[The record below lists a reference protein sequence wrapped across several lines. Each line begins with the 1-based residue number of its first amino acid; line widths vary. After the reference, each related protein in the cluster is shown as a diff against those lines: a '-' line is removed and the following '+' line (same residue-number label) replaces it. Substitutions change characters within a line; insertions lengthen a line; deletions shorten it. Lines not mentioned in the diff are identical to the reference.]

1 MRLLKNISIIISTI
15 TIMTTLFLVIPLSAA
30 DPNFDPGKLTVP
42 PIIEKPAEATDLA
55 QPEPIKSQPPFIP
68 ITPLVPEAAPTAPIT
83 PAPPIAAPAL
93 AKPEKEQQLIALNFQ
108 NTDIS
113 LVLKFFSDVT
123 GLTFILGD
131 NVRGNVTV
139 ISNKRI
145 PVDEAMDMLQSILEI
160 KGLTMVRYENMVKV
174 VTQTEAAQK
183 SIEIRTNQSVQVGDD
198 RVVTQ
203 IIPLKY
209 IVANEVKNDLQPL
222 ISRNGN
228 VVVDERTN
236 SLILTDVGSNI
247 KKILKVLEN
256 IDVAIYGDR
265 IKIDIISLQNSEENA
280 LAAKIKAILLTSKP
294 RIVNYLEIIP
304 DNRLHALIVI
314 TTQNNLAVV
323 KDLALKL
330 DRETATANDNTKV
343 FSLQNSKAADI
354 AKILNEMLKP
364 GTNSVI
370 DGGFNVVIDDRTN
383 SLIITTANQNYPRIQ
398 RILEKLDVRTAQVL
412 IKALM
417 VEVSLTKEN
426 KLGVEWSYTQ
436 GWGENNPKMS
446 GTLQQNFGV
455 GNFIGD
461 GLKYSV
467 LKSDNSVS
475 ALLQALATDQKVNIL
490 STPHVLA
497 SNNQEAIIKVGEEVP
512 ILKEVHFVTDE
523 AGKLQTVKT
532 YDYKNISIELKV
544 TPLINTAK
552 DVALDVSLSIK
563 KILGTNAELNAPIL
577 ADREAKTKVVV
588 QDGQTVVIGGLIKD
602 DDSYSDSK
610 IPLLGDI
617 PILGWLFKKQ
627 GLTKEK
633 TELMVFITPYVVTS
647 SIEAEKMTREQES
660 KISIKTTPNRLTAKE
675 YFEEGQIAYKKGDY
689 QGAIDK
695 WKKVIEIN
703 PKDKIALKAEKYIK
717 KAEERMSPK

>member
-1 MRLLKNISIIISTI
+1 MKLFKTKAVRIPVTSMLI
-15 TIMTTLFLVIPLSAA
+15 LFLVGTLSAA
-30 DPNFDPGKLTVP
+30 EYGSGQNNVMPAPSSLEQKPPEDGGLSQPQPVISEPPVAATVSSP
-42 PIIEKPAEATDLA
+42 EAI
-55 QPEPIKSQPPFIP
+55 IKSIP
-68 ITPLVPEAAPTAPIT
+68 E
-83 PAPPIAAPAL
+83 
-93 AKPEKEQQLIALNFQ
+93 EKKAQLISLNFQ
-108 NTDIS
+108 NTEIS
-113 LVLKFFSDVT
+113 LVLKFFSEVT

-145 PVDEAMDMLQSILEI
+145 PIDEALDMLQSILEI

-174 VTQTEAAQK
+174 VTQSEATQK
-183 SIEIRTNQSVQVGDD
+183 SIEIRTGSSSQVGDD
-198 RVVTQ
+198 RLVTQ

-236 SLILTDVGSNI
+236 ALILTDVGSNI
-247 KKILKVLEN
+247 KKIMKVLEN
-256 IDVAIYGDR
+256 IDVQIYGDKVR
-265 IKIDIISLQNSEENA
+265 IEIISLQNSEETA
-280 LAAKIKAILLTSKP
+280 LAAKMKSILLTSKP

-314 TTQNNLAVV
+314 TTQNSLPVV

-330 DRETATANDNTKV
+330 DRETTMANDNTRV
-343 FSLQNSKAADI
+343 FFLQNSKAADI
-354 AKILNEMLKP
+354 AKILSEMLKS
-364 GTNSVI
+364 GSNVVI

-383 SLIITTANQNYPRIQ
+383 SLIITTATQNYSRIQ
-398 RILEKLDVRTAQVL
+398 RIIEQLDIRTAQVL
-412 IKALM
+412 IKALL

-426 KLGVEWSYTQ
+426 KLGIEWSYNQ

-446 GTLQQNFGV
+446 GTLQQSFGV
-455 GNFIGD
+455 SNFIGD

-467 LKSDNSVS
+467 LKSDNSLS
-475 ALLQALATDQKVNIL
+475 ALLQVLATDQKVNIL
-490 STPHVLA
+490 STPQVLA
-497 SNNQEAIIKVGEEVP
+497 SNNQEATIKVGEEVP

-523 AGKLQTVKT
+523 AGQLQTVKT

-544 TPLINTAK
+544 TPLINTTK

-577 ADREAKTKVVV
+577 ATREAKTKVVV
-588 QDGQTVVIGGLIKD
+588 QDGQTIVIGGLIKD

-617 PILGWLFKKQ
+617 PLLGWLFKKQ

-633 TELMVFITPYVVTS
+633 TELIVFITPYVVLNANDADKLTKQ
-647 SIEAEKMTREQES
+647 EES
-660 KISIKTTPNRLTAKE
+660 KVSIKTTPNKISAKILYDRAAEE
-675 YFEEGQIAYKKGDY
+675 YRNNNY
-689 QGAIDK
+689 QGAIEQ
-695 WKKVIEIN
+695 WRQVIEAA
-703 PKDKIALKAEKYIK
+703 PASVWAKKAEKYIK
-717 KAEERMSPK
+717 KAELKLNKKQ

>member
-1 MRLLKNISIIISTI
+1 MRSFKRM
-15 TIMTTLFLVIPLSAA
+15 TIMTTAAIGAVLVLLRPLATEENNPDLNLMVAPLTADQTPDQKPMAA
-30 DPNFDPGKLTVP
+30 VDLVP
-42 PIIEKPAEATDLA
+42 PEPLEA
-55 QPEPIKSQPPFIP
+55 QP
-68 ITPLVPEAAPTAPIT
+68 LVSPAAPV
-83 PAPPIAAPAL
+83 PAPESPTE
-93 AKPEKEQQLIALNFQ
+93 EKKSPLIALNFQ
-108 NTDIS
+108 NTEIS
-113 LVLKFFSDVT
+113 LVLKFFNDVT

-160 KGLTMVRYENMVKV
+160 KGLTMVRYGNIVKV
-174 VTQTEAAQK
+174 VTQTEATQK
-183 SIEIRTNQSVQVGDD
+183 SIEIRTTQSTQVGDD

-247 KKILKVLEN
+247 KKIIKVLEN
-256 IDVAIYGDR
+256 IDVSIYGDEIR
-265 IKIDIISLQNSEENA
+265 IEIISLQNSEENA
-280 LAAKIKAILLTSKP
+280 LAAKIKAILLTAKP
-294 RIVNYLEIIP
+294 RIVNYLEVIP

-330 DRETATANDNTKV
+330 DRETAMANDNTKV

-354 AKILNEMLKP
+354 AKILNDLLKP
-364 GTNSVI
+364 GASSVI

-398 RILEKLDVRTAQVL
+398 RIIEQLDVRTAQVL
-412 IKALM
+412 IKALL

-426 KLGVEWSYTQ
+426 KLGIEWSYNQ
-436 GWGENNPKMS
+436 GWGKNNPEMS
-446 GTLQQNFGV
+446 GTLQQSFGV

-467 LKSDNSVS
+467 LKSDNSLS

-497 SNNQEAIIKVGEEVP
+497 SNNQEATIKVGEEVP
-512 ILKEVHFVTDE
+512 ILKEVHFVRDE
-523 AGKLQTVKT
+523 AGQTQTVKT

-544 TPLINTAK
+544 TPRINTAK
-552 DVALDVSLSIK
+552 DVALEVSLSIK

-602 DDSYSDSK
+602 DDSFSDSK

-627 GLTKEK
+627 GMTKEK

-647 SIEAEKMTREQES
+647 SAEAEEMTKEQES
-660 KISIKTTPNRLTAKE
+660 QISIKTTPYRLTAKE
-675 YFEEGQIAYKKGDY
+675 YYQEGLLAYKKKDY

-695 WKKVIEIN
+695 WEKAIEIN
-703 PKDKIALKAEKYIK
+703 PKDRLAVKAEKYIK
-717 KAEERMSPK
+717 KAKSRMQTDKEGKK